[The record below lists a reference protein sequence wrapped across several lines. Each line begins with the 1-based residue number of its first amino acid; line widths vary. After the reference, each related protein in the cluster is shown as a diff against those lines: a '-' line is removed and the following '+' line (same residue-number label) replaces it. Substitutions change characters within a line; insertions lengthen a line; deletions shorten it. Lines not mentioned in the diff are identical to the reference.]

1 LVPHAGQAP
10 DAGMGVAA
18 RIAIGNGEANS
29 MNGKVEIF
37 PWNDNFK
44 TGIEE
49 IDVQHRRLIELL
61 NLLVSHLAYQA
72 DVPTLNAIFDEL
84 KDYTVVHFQ
93 TEEGIWE
100 KHFHGDPWLAWHKSS
115 HTGFIEKVIA
125 LKNQE
130 GSRSLDDIIE
140 EIVTFLTHWLA
151 LHILESDRRM
161 AKVVL
166 ALPSGTSLEHAKKVA
181 DEEMSGSTRVLI
193 DTIMAMY
200 DKLANGTV
208 QLTREINKRIRA
220 EHELA
225 LAREKA
231 DQENHAK
238 SCFLSNMSHEIR
250 TPLNAIT
257 GMAQLI
263 RRSGVTPQQAERL
276 DKIDT
281 AGHHLLEI
289 INAILDLSK
298 IEAGK
303 LTLEETA
310 VNLGSIAADVAS
322 MLFERAQAKQLTLIA
337 EHRPLPQH
345 LLGDPTR
352 LQQALLNYATNAIKF
367 TQTGSVCLRTIIEED
382 SGDSVLVRF
391 EVQDTGIGV
400 TPDAAERLFSA
411 FEQADNSIARQYGGT
426 GLGLSITRKLARLMG
441 GDAGVA
447 RSSEAGGSTFWFTAR
462 LKKGAP
468 ALITEAPAPADSA
481 EKSLAKD
488 YPGHRILVVEDEP
501 INREVTLTLLEDT
514 GQIIDVAEDGLE
526 ALELA
531 ARNDY
536 DLILMDMQMPRMD
549 GLEAT
554 RQIRLLPRG
563 AKIPILAMTANAF
576 AEDKARCFA
585 AGMNDFLP
593 KPVDPDALFAILLKW
608 LSTPS

>member
-1 LVPHAGQAP
+1 
-10 DAGMGVAA
+10 MT
-18 RIAIGNGEANS
+18 
-29 MNGKVEIF
+29 GKVEIF

-49 IDVQHRRLIELL
+49 IDLQHRRLIELL

-84 KDYTVVHFQ
+84 RDYTVVHFQ
-93 TEEGIWE
+93 TEERIWE
-100 KHFHGDPWLAWHKSS
+100 KHFHGDPWLSWHKSS

-208 QLTREINKRIRA
+208 QLTREINKRIKA
-220 EHELA
+220 EQELA

-231 DQENHAK
+231 DQANHAK

-289 INAILDLSK
+289 INAVLDLSK

-310 VNLGSIAADVAS
+310 VNVGAITADVVS
-322 MLFERAQAKQLTLIA
+322 MLSERAQAKHLTLIA
-337 EHRPLPQH
+337 ERLPLPQR

-352 LQQALLNYATNAIKF
+352 LQQALLNYASNAIKF
-367 TQTGSVCLRTIIEED
+367 THTGSVSLRAIVREED
-382 SGDSVLVRF
+382 DDSALMRF
-391 EVQDTGIGV
+391 EVQDTGIGII
-400 TPDAAERLFSA
+400 PEMAERLFSA
-411 FEQADNSIARQYGGT
+411 FEQADNSITRHYGGT
-426 GLGLSITRKLARLMG
+426 GLGLSITKKLAQLMG

-447 RSSEAGGSTFWFTAR
+447 SSPGVGSTFWFTAR
-462 LKKGAP
+462 LKKDVSALDTETAAP
-468 ALITEAPAPADSA
+468 AGSA
-481 EKSLAKD
+481 EDRLAKD

-501 INREVTLTLLEDT
+501 VNREVTLALLEDT
-514 GQIIDVAEDGLE
+514 GQVMDVAEDGLE

-531 ARNDY
+531 TRNDY

-585 AGMNDFLP
+585 AGMSDFIT

-608 LSTPS
+608 LSRP